1 MSSFSSSSFF
11 PLEILRFG
19 FWIGGMK
26 GMEMKF
32 SKKNTTKL
40 RDVFETNGGGILE
53 KFFLGYDGNS
63 VFLFS

>member
-1 MSSFSSSSFF
+1 
-11 PLEILRFG
+11 
-19 FWIGGMK
+19 
-26 GMEMKF
+26 MEMKF

-40 RDVFETNGGGILE
+40 RDVFETNGEGILE